1 MVHVWVTV
9 WSKHLVVVGFTLT
22 DCAAQ
27 SSTWHNVMTVFNMRT
42 YFSIK
47 QSWTVTCGQFK
58 LHVGYSRPV
67 FHSYS
72 HINSET
78 DVLLSDQTCERWR
91 VWCVKFCV
99 HFHLWWSCVWE
110 RSHALRS
117 RTHARTEL
125 VFKEII
131 TGKGFFW
138 LECNLIALPFP
149 LLEIKRVCVCVL
161 SWQRTEADY
170 CRFVWLIC
178 SKRSKLKGVSCPDWR
193 P

>member
-117 RTHARTEL
+117 RTHARTHTHRAC
-125 VFKEII
+125 FQRDNYR
-131 TGKGFFW
+131 KG
-138 LECNLIALPFP
+138 
-149 LLEIKRVCVCVL
+149 LLLAWMQFDCTSISSARNQESVCVCVVMATH
-161 SWQRTEADY
+161 RG
-170 CRFVWLIC
+170 WL
-178 SKRSKLKGVSCPDWR
+178 L
-193 P
+193 